1 MNDKIYRRIWTA
13 AAWLVIIFMLLPLVV
28 IVLGSFTAEEF
39 LSLPFKLSLRWY
51 GDILNHP
58 RFLDGFINSLEL
70 GVAAAL
76 LATLVGAS
84 AAIALARRH
93 IPGSDAIALLLLLP
107 IMIPSVI
114 IGMALLQFFN
124 RLHITSAYAT
134 LLIAHIIVTLPYVVR
149 TVIASLQ
156 VMPRGLEWAG
166 ANLGANPWRVI
177 WHVLLPNILPGLIGG
192 LIFAFVVSFDTVT
205 VSIFL
210 LRPSFIPLPV
220 RLYDFVQT
228 GVSPVLAAVSTLLIL
243 FTAAFVYIAERIAGL
258 AVVFGSQR
266 SSDPR
271 MLISTMGRS

>member
-1 MNDKIYRRIWTA
+1 MNDKIYQRIWTS
-13 AAWLVIIFMLLPLVV
+13 AAWVVIIFMLAPLVV

-39 LSLPFKLSLRWY
+39 LSLPFKPSLRWY
-51 GDILNHP
+51 GDIVNHP
-58 RFLDGFINSLEL
+58 RFLDGFITSLQL
-70 GVAAAL
+70 GAAAAL
-76 LATLVGAS
+76 LATLFGAS

-107 IMIPSVI
+107 IMVPSVI

-124 RLHITSAYAT
+124 HLYITSPYAT
-134 LLIAHIIVTLPYVVR
+134 LLIGHMIITLPYVMR
-149 TVIASLQ
+149 TVTASLH

-177 WHVLLPNILPGLIGG
+177 WHLVLPNILPGFIGG

-210 LRPSFIPLPV
+210 LKPSFIPLPV

-243 FTAAFVYIAERIAGL
+243 FTTASVYIAERIAGP

-266 SSDPR
+266 SAGPADR
-271 MLISTMGRS
+271 QVK

>member
-13 AAWLVIIFMLLPLVV
+13 AAWVVIVFMLAPLVV

-39 LSLPFKLSLRWY
+39 LSLPFELSLRWY
-51 GDILNHP
+51 ADIINHP

-76 LATLVGAS
+76 LATLLGVS
-84 AAIALARRH
+84 AATALARRQ
-93 IPGSDAIALLLLLP
+93 IPASGAIALLLLLP

-114 IGMALLQFFN
+114 TAMALLQFFN
-124 RLHITSAYAT
+124 NLHVTSPYAT
-134 LLIAHIIVTLPYVVR
+134 LLVGHTIITLPYVVR
-149 TVIASLQ
+149 TVTASLH

-177 WHVLLPNILPGLIGG
+177 WHVVLPNILPGLIGG

-210 LRPSFIPLPV
+210 LKPSFIPLPV
-220 RLYDFVQT
+220 RLYDFIQT

-243 FTAAFVYIAERIAGL
+243 FTAAAVYIAERIAGL
-258 AVVFGSQR
+258 AVLFGGER
-266 SSDPR
+266 
-271 MLISTMGRS
+271 